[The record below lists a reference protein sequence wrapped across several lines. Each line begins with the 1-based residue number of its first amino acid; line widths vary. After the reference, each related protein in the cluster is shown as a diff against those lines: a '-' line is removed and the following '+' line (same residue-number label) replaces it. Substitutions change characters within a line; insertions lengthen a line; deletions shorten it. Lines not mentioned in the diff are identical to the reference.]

1 MRVSLLALS
10 ALLLNSTVAWG
21 ASIRLSALGDS
32 CLVIPAPPGSG
43 TFVIEALG
51 VYYPDC
57 GYSVAGTLFR
67 VAGLPQGWTASVTPN
82 SQAGTFVGNLF
93 GDGVRI
99 DFTIWPPANPLLLY
113 SVTLSPPA
121 PGATAILR
129 VETTIFPPP
138 LANLTCPALFG
149 SECIRNPYVLCL
161 ARSALY
167 VNSESCVVGVA
178 PRTWSQV
185 KRLYD

>member
-10 ALLLNSTVAWG
+10 ALLLNSTVVWG

-32 CLVIPAPPGSG
+32 CLVIPVPPGSG
-43 TFVIEALG
+43 NFVIEALG

-57 GYSVAGTLFR
+57 GYSVAGMLFR

-82 SQAGTFVGNLF
+82 SQAGSFVGNLF

-99 DFTIWPPANPLLLY
+99 DFNIWPPANPLLLY
-113 SVTLSPPA
+113 SITLSPPV

-129 VETTIFPPP
+129 IETSS
-138 LANLTCPALFG
+138 NWVCPALFG
-149 SECIRNPYVLCL
+149 SACVSNPFIICVPGN
-161 ARSALY
+161 ALY

-178 PRTWSQV
+178 LRTWSQV